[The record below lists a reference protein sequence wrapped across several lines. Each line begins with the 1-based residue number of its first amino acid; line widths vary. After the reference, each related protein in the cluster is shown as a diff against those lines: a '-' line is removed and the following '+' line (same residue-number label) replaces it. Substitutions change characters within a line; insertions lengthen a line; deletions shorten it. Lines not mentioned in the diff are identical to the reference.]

1 MIPAGAIHV
10 LPCRGPLRASVLLLH
25 GYMSRA
31 AAHHADGLP
40 FVADGVE
47 VVVPDAPGHG
57 SRDDG
62 RMARIGALEEPARHA
77 AILDIAREWTHELH
91 WLAGRCRERGAVQV
105 AAVGISMGGFTA
117 LATLGPSCPF
127 DAVAAVLA
135 APTLTDLAGLTPGKP
150 PLLLGLAGRD
160 EVVPPEPGRQLAAR
174 YGAELHE
181 YPDSGHVMRGEDW
194 SDLWRRVATFLDRHR
209 RRQTD

>member
-10 LPCRGPLRASVLLLH
+10 IPGRGPLRASVLLLH

-31 AAHHADGLP
+31 AAHHEDGLP
-40 FVADGVE
+40 FVGDGVE

-62 RMARIGALEEPARHA
+62 RQARIGALEESARHP
-77 AILDIAREWTHELH
+77 AILEIAREWTGELQ
-91 WLAGRCRERGAVQV
+91 WLATRCRERGAAHV
-105 AAVGISMGGFTA
+105 AVVGISMGGFTA

-135 APTLTDLAGLTPGKP
+135 APTLTDHARLTPGRP
-150 PLLLGLAGRD
+150 PVLLGLAGRD
-160 EVVPPEPGRQLAAR
+160 EVVRPEPGRQFAAR

-181 YPDSGHVMRGEDW
+181 YPESGHGMRGEDW
-194 SDLWRRVATFLDRHR
+194 SDLWRHVTRFLDRHR
-209 RRQTD
+209 RGRTR